1 MSNNYNIENPKK
13 ATFSLSRLCKS
24 DNINTTG
31 NALKINQHNYHSVSG
46 INREQKDPNE
56 VLSELLDNLNKNS
69 LNIFY
74 RDSSSN
80 FKRKIDELNLNFYLE
95 TEKYLSNQNKQEKT
109 QSSLFIILFKQIKIY
124 IEEIERLNL
133 IILEKKYDPRN
144 TIERTDEIL
153 KKQKNFETNQQLI
166 KTLKDSKSITE
177 GKLLEALLSE
187 DKLRKENERL
197 KQENEY
203 FKKQYLSK
211 NMSKTLTQ
219 SIFHSKTLNN
229 FINNE
234 RGASDITKANSNL
247 SNEYTI
253 EHISNKKR
261 NNSDNDNI
269 SFSLGFNTY
278 HRLVNHS
285 NEPKKSMG
293 IIKSVKEKLKNE
305 KKFNSGNLCNKRNI
319 DISNFHT
326 TKPSPIIIH
335 NNNKL
340 TDFDIPDFKNLD
352 FNFNSNSNKPTI
364 RPEIILSDLE
374 DYTNNNF
381 KSTNSNITNKE
392 TISIS
397 NFSPLNINN
406 QNNSNINYGNNNYN
420 NSYNNNNNNNLTP
433 HSNKKVV
440 FCNNKKIIQKKVPI
454 IKVKMNK

>member
-1 MSNNYNIENPKK
+1 MSNTYNIENSKK
-13 ATFSLSRLCKS
+13 TTFSLSRLCKS

-31 NALKINQHNYHSVSG
+31 NVLKINQHNYHSVSG

-74 RDSSSN
+74 RDSNSN
-80 FKRKIDELNLNFYLE
+80 FKRKIDELNLKFYLE

-166 KTLKDSKSITE
+166 KILKDSKSITE

-247 SNEYTI
+247 SNENTI

-261 NNSDNDNI
+261 NNSDNNNI

-305 KKFNSGNLCNKRNI
+305 KKFNSGNLSNKRNI
-319 DISNFHT
+319 DIINFHT
-326 TKPSPIIIH
+326 SKPCPIIIP

-340 TDFDIPDFKNLD
+340 NDFDIPDFKNLD
-352 FNFNSNSNKPTI
+352 FNFNSNNNKPTI

-374 DYTNNNF
+374 DYTNNNI

-392 TISIS
+392 TISKS
-397 NFSPLNINN
+397 NFTPLNINN
-406 QNNSNINYGNNNYN
+406 NNNSNINYSNNNFN
-420 NSYNNNNNNNLTP
+420 NSNNNNNNNNLTP

-440 FCNNKKIIQKKVPI
+440 FSNNTKIIQKKIPI